1 MHSHTQLRACV
12 TRDPLHGGLSADR
25 PSACCA
31 RPIRPSPSVRCMC
44 TSPRLRSSG
53 GYSRKAEIKAEKQAQ
68 KESQKERRRQLA
80 QRAAT

>member
-1 MHSHTQLRACV
+1 
-12 TRDPLHGGLSADR
+12 
-25 PSACCA
+25 
-31 RPIRPSPSVRCMC
+31 MC